1 MVAEA
6 LIEAVCPIGTGTDEG
21 KTDAGW
27 TWCAAWQLGWV
38 SIVLI
43 PLKKLDSRI
52 LDGQASSWY

>member
-6 LIEAVCPIGTGTDEG
+6 LIEAACPIGTGTDEG
-21 KTDAGW
+21 KTAAGW
-27 TWCAAWQLGWV
+27 TWSSGWQLGRV

-52 LDGQASSWY
+52 LDGQASS